1 MDCPSQQ
8 ESMDMNEAPLTT
20 GESVAFPR
28 RLFVYECRAARSPRT
43 EPDTPGFLG
52 LWPEAPFYYL
62 FFDTEAE
69 DSVRQWLKLEPG
81 CSLQNR
87 YTLNYEE
94 WQQVAASDQRVGPFR
109 IRTGEGGGGDLPSDD
124 ALLLRMNPGLV
135 FGSGL
140 HPTTKGCLLAL
151 HRLFHHFPV
160 QTVVDLG
167 TGTGILAVAAAL
179 LGAARVTALD
189 CIPLAVRVARDNVKA
204 NAVEHVVSLVAARE
218 LKALREPSELL
229 LMNIEWP
236 CLREALAG
244 EEWQTYRWVVMS
256 GFLTAQW
263 DAFHALLP
271 PDCQI
276 LFQFPLEDWM
286 TVVVSPPTK

>member
-1 MDCPSQQ
+1 
-8 ESMDMNEAPLTT
+8 MNEASLTT
-20 GESVAFPR
+20 GESAGFPR
-28 RLFVYECRAARSPRT
+28 RLFVYECRAERSPRT

-62 FFDTEAE
+62 FFDIEAE
-69 DSVRQWLKLEPG
+69 ESVREWLRLEPG

-94 WQQVAASDQRVGPFR
+94 WQQVAASDQRVGPFI
-109 IRTGEGGGGDLPSDD
+109 IRTGEGGGGDLLSDS

-151 HRLFHHFPV
+151 HRLFRSYSV
-160 QTVVDLG
+160 KTVVDLG

-189 CIPLAVRVARDNVKA
+189 CIPLAVRVARDNVRA
-204 NAVEHVVSLVAARE
+204 NAVEHAVDLVVARE

-244 EEWQTYRWVVMS
+244 EEWQAYRWVVMS

-263 DAFHALLP
+263 HVFRSLLP
-271 PDCQI
+271 ADCQI

-286 TVVVSPPTK
+286 TVVVSPPVK